1 MEQEHNVQRSLYRG
15 YKLHSRYEIISSI
28 KKGGMSKVYLAK
40 DCNLNSLC
48 AVKELFV
55 HILFS
60 GTEKDH
66 IVKRFKE
73 EAEYLAKLR
82 HPSLPVVTDYFEENS
97 YYYIIMEYIIG
108 NDLESLLRE
117 KGNPGLP
124 EIDVLNWS
132 LSISDVLKYLHSQSP
147 PIVYSDL
154 KPSNLM
160 LRAKDNKIVLVDF
173 GSARVLPHD
182 KTRLTGIGTEG
193 YAPPEQYVGEQDPRS
208 DIYSFGATIHHLLTG
223 KGPYI
228 PFEFQSVRSVVPS
241 LSQKIEQIVI
251 KSLKR
256 DKNKRYQTAEEM
268 TKDLKELYNQNFAPR
283 QQSVTISSF
292 IKYRA
297 DVIKKSFKY
306 LMNLIKKSPD
316 MEKEK
321 ISVMV
326 VDDEFDLR
334 DTSVEILSSFED
346 IEVIETA
353 ENGMQAFEKY
363 KTMAIKPDVIVMDV
377 YMPEMDGI
385 SATEKLTK
393 FNPSCKIVML
403 TALSNQE
410 TVLRA
415 FKAGAVGY
423 IVKGSRMEFL
433 SEAVR
438 EAHRGGSPIVPE
450 IAKVLLNEFFP
461 TGLDEEKKKKM
472 KLLEYEKAEPEKI
485 ELSTTSLESG
495 NFCDFLTEMS
505 LSKFTGKLNLIY
517 KSHDGFICFDKGE
530 IIQARLGTLKDEK
543 AIYSFPMWNNMTV
556 KIEQELKT
564 KDVSV
569 KESTNE
575 LLINSLAVW
584 EEWNKMKEI
593 ITSPESIFKISLS
606 KNYQVVSL
614 SSKELEVLAQ
624 LKGNTSLMDVAH
636 RIDKSYFETAEIIYN
651 LCLMGIM
658 DKVE

>member
-1 MEQEHNVQRSLYRG
+1 LEQNYDVQKNLSRG

-48 AVKELFV
+48 AVKELFI

-60 GTEKDH
+60 GDEKDH

-108 NDLESLLRE
+108 NDLESMLKE
-117 KGNPGLP
+117 KGNPGLT
-124 EIDVLNWS
+124 EIDVLKWS
-132 LSISDVLKYLHSQSP
+132 LSIGDVLKYLHSQNP

-160 LRAKDNKIVLVDF
+160 LRAKDSKIVLVDF

-182 KTRLTGIGTEG
+182 KARLTGIGTEG
-193 YAPPEQYVGEQDPRS
+193 YAPPEQYIGEQDPRS

-228 PFEFQSVRSVVPS
+228 PFEFQPVKSVVPS
-241 LSQKIEQIVI
+241 LSQKLEQIVI

-256 DKNKRYQTAEEM
+256 DKNKRYQNVEEM
-268 TKDLKELYNQNFAPR
+268 TKELKDLYNQLCAPKN
-283 QQSVTISSF
+283 QAITISSF
-292 IKYRA
+292 IKSRT
-297 DVIKKSFKY
+297 DVIKKSFKA

-316 MEKEK
+316 TEQEK

-334 DTSVEILSSFED
+334 DTSVEILSSFND
-346 IEVIETA
+346 IDVIETA
-353 ENGMQAFEKY
+353 ENGLQAIEKY
-363 KTMAIKPDVIVMDV
+363 KKMDIRPNVIVMDV

-385 SATEKLTK
+385 SATEQLTK
-393 FNPSCKIVML
+393 FDPSCKIVML

-410 TVLRA
+410 TVLKA

-433 SEAVR
+433 AEAVR
-438 EAHRGGSPIVPE
+438 EAHRGGSPIGPD
-450 IAKVLLNEFFP
+450 IAKVLLKEFFP

-472 KLLEYEKAEPEKI
+472 KLLEYEKVEQEKI
-485 ELSTTSLESG
+485 ELNTTNLQAG

-505 LSKFTGKLNLIY
+505 LSKFTGKLNLAY
-517 KSHDGFICFDKGE
+517 NNQDGFICFDKGE
-530 IIQARLGTLKDEK
+530 IVQAGLGTLKDEK
-543 AIYSFPMWNNMTV
+543 AIYSFPLWNNITV
-556 KIEQELKT
+556 KFEPGLKI
-564 KDVSV
+564 KEASV
-569 KESTNE
+569 RESTND
-575 LLINSLAVW
+575 LLINSLSVW

-593 ITSPESIFKISLS
+593 ITSPESVFKISLS

-624 LKGNTSLMDVAH
+624 LKGNTSLMEVAH
-636 RIDKSYFETAEIIYN
+636 RINKSYFEIAETIYN